1 MRRVFTTR
9 PDTTVPPTTVST
21 TAQAVP
27 PKLTV
32 KKFINGRDDHA
43 LVTAGEDMTITY
55 RVSNEGS
62 MRIDDIRLTDAV
74 KEGNAALQQAIDA
87 QLGKVAPFALAP
99 GESRDVEVTVTAP
112 PDDASSD
119 SAQLAILKEIK
130 GSDGKWRDAE
140 SEQDAAPVKPGDDM
154 QLRYTVTNTG
164 SVELA
169 GVDVV
174 DKVTRLDEGD
184 AAAFTN
190 EINAALAEVGRNLS
204 LEPGES
210 KTITVT
216 VKAPEGYHVN
226 EAIATAPPVV
236 TEETVVSSVPG
247 TTGPSTTNPGSL
259 TTFATT
265 VTVTPNTP
273 TNKAQS
279 TPTSEVPPVTTTI
292 TPKPVTTTQVV
303 TTTEKPDVVT
313 TTRTTP
319 VTTVQTVTPEP
330 QTFVTTVTLPASTVT
345 EVPVTT
351 TTTQLPPKDDVLGK
365 CVANA
370 VRSPILYMVPLL
382 AIGNMF
388 GEVAAPYVK
397 AINDQFNEI
406 SAEIQDE
413 IRRKTPSY
421 DFGIHGGHD
430 NEQAA
435 ELRATVDAANRML
448 QELASRP
455 DVQEYGKWA
464 AIAMGVV
471 VAGSRHPQQRL
482 VHHRPPWRRP
492 GAGVGVRVGVGCSV
506 RHGDHLRD
514 DDGPARHGDPG
525 SW

>member
-9 PDTTVPPTTVST
+9 PDTTVPATTVST
-21 TAQAVP
+21 TAQAGS

-62 MRIDDIRLTDAV
+62 MRIDGIRLTDAV
-74 KEGNAALQQAIDA
+74 KEDNAALQQAIDA

-313 TTRTTP
+313 TT
-319 VTTVQTVTPEP
+319 
-330 QTFVTTVTLPASTVT
+330 
-345 EVPVTT
+345 
-351 TTTQLPPKDDVLGK
+351 QLPPKDDVLGK

-413 IRRKTPSY
+413 IRRRTPSY

-435 ELRATVDAANRML
+435 ELRAKVDAANRML

-471 VAGSRHPQQRL
+471 VAGSVLYDWCTNEEGEALTAIGPKKTTTIDDIRINGSSITGRRGGAQAQESASASASAAASGT
-482 VHHRPPWRRP
+482 VTTSVTTTVPPVTVTP
-492 GAGVGVRVGVGCSV
+492 GRGEFGSSAGSS
-506 RHGDHLRD
+506 
-514 DDGPARHGDPG
+514 G
-525 SW
+525 SSN

>member
-99 GESRDVEVTVTAP
+99 GESRDVEVTVKAP
-112 PDDASSD
+112 AGRHDD
-119 SAQLAILKEIK
+119 
-130 GSDGKWRDAE
+130 
-140 SEQDAAPVKPGDDM
+140 
-154 QLRYTVTNTG
+154 TVH
-164 SVELA
+164 
-169 GVDVV
+169 
-174 DKVTRLDEGD
+174 
-184 AAAFTN
+184 
-190 EINAALAEVGRNLS
+190 
-204 LEPGES
+204 
-210 KTITVT
+210 VT
-216 VKAPEGYHVN
+216 V
-226 EAIATAPPVV
+226 PP
-236 TEETVVSSVPG
+236 
-247 TTGPSTTNPGSL
+247 
-259 TTFATT
+259 
-265 VTVTPNTP
+265 
-273 TNKAQS
+273 
-279 TPTSEVPPVTTTI
+279 
-292 TPKPVTTTQVV
+292 
-303 TTTEKPDVVT
+303 
-313 TTRTTP
+313 
-319 VTTVQTVTPEP
+319 
-330 QTFVTTVTLPASTVT
+330 VT

-388 GEVAAPYVK
+388 GEVATPYVK